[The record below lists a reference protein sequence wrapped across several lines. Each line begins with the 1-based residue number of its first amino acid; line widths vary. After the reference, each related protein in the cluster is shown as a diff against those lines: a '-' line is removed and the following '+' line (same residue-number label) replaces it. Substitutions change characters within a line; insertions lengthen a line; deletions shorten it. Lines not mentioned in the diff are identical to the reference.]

1 MQPTH
6 EQIVNQLDRIEQLIH
21 DHMHDS
27 AVWRVKTEAELHRNT
42 QATEAIRKDTED
54 AVQATAAVM
63 GLRRLIIWIGG
74 LAAGIVGIWQLWSIF
89 NPRITP

>member
-6 EQIVNQLDRIEQLIH
+6 EQIVGQLDRIEQLIH

-42 QATEAIRKDTED
+42 EATEAIRRDTAD
-54 AVQATAAVM
+54 AVQATTAVAS
-63 GLRRLIIWIGG
+63 LRKLVIWLGS
-74 LAAGIVGIWQLWSIF
+74 LAAGIFGLWQLWQALHPGIH
-89 NPRITP
+89 P